1 MQVARNT
8 VVSVDVEL
16 ADLWGNILQPVA
28 PLHYLHG
35 DFDDMIPA
43 LEQALDGKRPGEKL
57 TLRLEPEDA
66 FGEYDDDLLR
76 VEPRDS
82 FPDVLEV
89 GMQFEGVP
97 GGEQDGVIYEVTD
110 VADKKVVLDGNH
122 PLAGIAVEFRCTVR
136 EVRTATEREIEQGR
150 ADDASDVSLRVAE

>member
-1 MQVARNT
+1 MHVARNT
-8 VVSVDVEL
+8 IVSVDVEL
-16 ADLWGNILQPVA
+16 ADLWGNILQPLT

-43 LEQALDGKRPGEKL
+43 LEQALDGKRPGEQL
-57 TLRLEPEDA
+57 TIRLEPEEA

-76 VEPRDS
+76 VEPRDG

-97 GGEQDGVIYEVTD
+97 GGEQDGVI
-110 VADKKVVLDGNH
+110 
-122 PLAGIAVEFRCTVR
+122 
-136 EVRTATEREIEQGR
+136 
-150 ADDASDVSLRVAE
+150 